1 MSTQITKAS
10 LEGLMEDKTGQ
21 QLVQLLDKLEL
32 INFFLDALDEFIKR
46 SPWIME
52 SLNQEI
58 IKLREQT
65 SSSETLKE
73 NIVLIGE
80 LLRVLTSENF
90 KKTLL
95 GIIDAYEKVMEQD
108 ERKGLVGILRGTSDP
123 DVQRA
128 LAFIILALKKWGEA
142 MK

>member
-1 MSTQITKAS
+1 MSTQITTAS
-10 LEGLMEDKTGQ
+10 LEGIMEDKTGQ
-21 QLVQLLDKLEL
+21 QLIQLLDKLEL